1 MRRRAFTLF
10 ETLLAIVLIVA
21 LSAAVFGFLWTLLQ
35 RRSELDRVGT
45 RGDGLAVMWSRLERD
60 LATTFAAD
68 GAGAAGLRG
77 SSSSLL
83 VRARGVGLDPGRLA
97 TEATGSEFVFSA
109 AGGELT
115 GRTIPGSAAAPEL
128 LADGLELVKF
138 RYHDG
143 AEWRDSFDSGEAGA
157 LPLAVEVSVWFGG
170 GAASQPTALPDDID
184 LVGSEDGPTRPADR
198 VRVITIPDGP
208 VSTWKEG
215 A

>member
-10 ETLLAIVLIVA
+10 EMLLAIVLIVA

-35 RRSELDRVGT
+35 RRSELDTVGT
-45 RGDGLAVMWSRLERD
+45 RGDGLAAMWSRLERD

-68 GAGAAGLRG
+68 GDGAAGLRG
-77 SSSSLL
+77 SSSSLM

-109 AGGELT
+109 SGGELT
-115 GRTIPGSAAAPEL
+115 GRTIPGAATASEV
-128 LADGLELVKF
+128 LAQGLELVRF

-143 AEWRDSFDSGEAGA
+143 VEWRESFDSGQARA

-170 GAASQPTALPDDID
+170 GTTPEPAVPPDDID
-184 LVGSEDGPTRPADR
+184 LVGGEAGPTRPADR
-198 VRVITIPDGP
+198 IRVITIPDGP
-208 VSTWKEG
+208 VSAWKEG

>member
-1 MRRRAFTLF
+1 MKRRGFTLF

-35 RRSELDRVGT
+35 RREQLETVGA
-45 RGDGLAVMWSRLERD
+45 RGDGLAAMWSRLERD

-77 SSSSLL
+77 NASSLT
-83 VRARGVGLDPGRLA
+83 VRSRGVGLDPGRLA
-97 TEATGSEFVFSA
+97 TEATGSEFIFSD

-115 GRTIPGSAAAPEL
+115 GRTIPGPGATAEV
-128 LADGLELVKF
+128 LATGLERVRF

-143 AEWRDSFDSGEAGA
+143 SEWRESFDSGSARA
-157 LPLAVEVSVWFGG
+157 LPLAVEVSVWFGSSS
-170 GAASQPTALPDDID
+170 AAEPTTPPDDID
-184 LVGSEDGPTRPADR
+184 LVGLDVGPARPADR
-198 VRVITIPDGP
+198 TRVITIPDGP
-208 VSTWKEG
+208 VSAWKEG